1 MFVRAFLLFLVLPSI
16 LAGLLPWMLAFIDP
30 WRRTGWSFGFP
41 AIGCGLIILLWCL
54 RDFFVSGKGTGSPW
68 DPPKHLV
75 VVGLY
80 RFTRNPMYIGVLLVV
95 GGWAIVAG
103 SPLIGAYLIPLAV
116 VLHLRI
122 IFKEEPWM
130 SRQFGQDWA
139 RYSER
144 VPRWFPRTARR

>member
-1 MFVRAFLLFLVLPSI
+1 M
-16 LAGLLPWMLAFIDP
+16 
-30 WRRTGWSFGFP
+30 
-41 AIGCGLIILLWCL
+41 LWCL

-130 SRQFGQDWA
+130 FRKFGQDWA
-139 RYSER
+139 RYSKR

>member
-54 RDFFVSGKGTGSPW
+54 RDFFVSGKGTSSPW

-130 SRQFGQDWA
+130 FRKFGQDWA
-139 RYSER
+139 RYSKR